1 MATSECPN
9 KSVRFRFKNPHYD
22 GIVRLNTE
30 AIARK
35 MGFDEDQIFDL
46 TLAVDEAYA
55 NAIEHSRQSLT
66 CFELEITYHLL
77 PDRLEVSIHDSGCG
91 FEDCSGKQEEITPK
105 GETSDRGRGLKL
117 IKSLS
122 DKAEIISAPGAGTL
136 IRITKFLAETYR
148 VLAVSAR

>member
-1 MATSECPN
+1 MATFANPN
-9 KSVRFRFKNPHYD
+9 RSVRFRFKNPQYD
-22 GIVRLNTE
+22 RIVRLNTE

-35 MGFDEDQIFDL
+35 MGFDEDQVFDL

-55 NAIEHSRQSLT
+55 NAIEHSRQSLPS
-66 CFELEITYHLL
+66 FELEIIYHLL

-91 FEDCSGKQEEITPK
+91 FEDCSGKQEEIDPDAEAT
-105 GETSDRGRGLKL
+105 DRGRGLKL

-136 IRITKFLAETYR
+136 IRITKFLA
-148 VLAVSAR
+148 VSFRQAAAAR